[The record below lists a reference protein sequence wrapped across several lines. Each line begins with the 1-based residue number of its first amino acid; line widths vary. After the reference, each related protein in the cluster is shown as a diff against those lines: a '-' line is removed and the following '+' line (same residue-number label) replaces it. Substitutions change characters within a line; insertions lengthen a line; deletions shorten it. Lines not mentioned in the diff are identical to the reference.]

1 MRKWAMCVRYAVF
14 RVIEVEADSYNE
26 AVQDAMAIAESEAGD
41 VVNIEYVHNTEIGL
55 HDYEELPDD
64 YEFADGYYDDP
75 DEEEEEFEPGRPILD
90 QMALNP

>member
-1 MRKWAMCVRYAVF
+1 MRKWNMTMRFWQDVEF
-14 RVIEVEADSYNE
+14 EVEADTYE
-26 AVQDAMAIAESEAGD
+26 DAVNQAYDLAQDVRDEDLE
-41 VVNIEYVHNTEIGL
+41 EIQCEL

-75 DEEEEEFEPGRPILD
+75 DEEEEFEPGRPILD